1 MGLLCAVVMMVAI
14 LVITWTVSRWDAKTA
29 YRLFEHSQHLF
40 EPEVDS
46 PAATPVKESIG
57 NRENRDNRDYRE
69 SSKRSSAEGM
79 PRGGAGRR
87 PYISPIISKRLAAK
101 QKWRCA
107 ICKQL
112 LDETFELDHRTPL
125 FRGGHPTH
133 ESNLQALCKRCH
145 MFKSAVSDRA

>member
-14 LVITWTVSRWDAKTA
+14 FAITWTVSRWDAKTA
-29 YRLFEHSQHLF
+29 SRLFEHSQHLF
-40 EPEVDS
+40 EPEVGS
-46 PAATPVKESIG
+46 PVATPVKASIG
-57 NRENRDNRDYRE
+57 NRDNRE

-87 PYISPIISKRLAAK
+87 PYISPIIKKRVAAK

-145 MFKSAVSDRA
+145 LFKSAVSDRA